1 MMIVNACT
9 YCPVASNK
17 EARYNIFIPK
27 AMYANEATIH
37 CPWLFV
43 ALSGIMRRIR
53 IIPSHSI

>member
-1 MMIVNACT
+1 MLSNIIQNT
-9 YCPVASNK
+9 YSNK